1 MKFYIDKG
9 TEIFLFQV
17 LKAAGLIPNYE
28 EVREAVQTE
37 KVKVNGKICTNQRE
51 VLGNGDKVEYADKIA
66 EIVGRGVTGKGKK
79 LIEEKPSFERIPTI
93 EHGKVNKWSAKPV
106 NIEKRL
112 DTKISETM
120 QKLHNT
126 LIKKELTLA
135 FAESCTGGM
144 LQDIVVSLSGCSAYF
159 LGGIT
164 AYANSIKQRVLE
176 VNPDTL
182 AQFGAVSKEVAKE
195 MVLGLEKTF
204 QANISAI
211 TTGLAGPDG
220 GTKEKPVGSV
230 YTAIKIGDKIIENHY
245 NFSGN
250 RNVIRKKTT
259 LEILQTIAANL

>member
-37 KVKVNGKICTNQRE
+37 KVKVNGEICTNQRE
-51 VLGNGDKVEYADKIA
+51 ILGNGDKVEYGNKIA
-66 EIVGRGVTGKGKK
+66 EIVGRGITGKGKK
-79 LIEEKPSFERIPTI
+79 LVEEKPSFERVPTI
-93 EHGKVNKWSAKPV
+93 EHGRVNKWSAKPV

-120 QKLHNT
+120 LKLHNA
-126 LIKKELTLA
+126 LIKKEMTLA

-144 LQDIVVSLSGCSAYF
+144 LQNIVVNLSGCSAYF

-164 AYANSIKQRVLE
+164 AYADSIKQKTLD
-176 VNPDTL
+176 VNSSTL
-182 AQFGAVSKEVAKE
+182 AQYGAVSKEVAKE
-195 MVLGLEKTF
+195 MVIGLEKTF

-220 GTKEKPVGSV
+220 GTEEKPVGTV
-230 YTAIKIGDKIIENHY
+230 YIAVKIKDKLIENHY
-245 NFSGN
+245 NFSGD

-259 LEILQTIAANL
+259 LEILQTILSNI